1 MECRT
6 RFAANANF
14 LAIILLVF
22 LPLTLNILTTI
33 PELSRRAPYEDWDEI
48 CSYNHTRQMPWKSFI
63 RVPSYGSLDT
73 FEFMLARTYHQLFDR
88 NAQDLQ
94 KSLWANGVPLSFGD
108 NHVLLGTRIWTSYAA
123 IDYNYARGIC
133 DRSVILTARKIDF
146 ALTCLLLGLLISFI
160 IYTLGFPGVTVCIPL
175 TWLVFAPEFRWALVR
190 AIPGAQATILEGA
203 IFFLVVLALVRKSFK
218 LLCLAIALCAV
229 STNLKADAFMMSG
242 PIFMGIFLLH
252 VNSCP
257 AFSLRTCVV
266 RFFGAIGVFFG
277 ALIITNLQLIGHP
290 IQVIKRQVDLLFA
303 VGSSQKVDLPQNGRL
318 FLKFLD
324 DNIIHPFVSDF
335 APDESWKWVFLSVG
349 LIILGL
355 LFTFASVLSWR
366 IRFNITLTTFVTLG
380 VLWGM
385 PIYRVPILYG
395 RYLLPGLVVFI
406 VAFGFALYLFVL
418 KWRIERLIPVW
429 GILVLGTFICFIN
442 AGPMIKSSLTLQ
454 RALTENL
461 GLDPAISRNRAIL
474 EIWKLFQTGKYDQR
488 VIVDQHS
495 YLDLRFFFDRHIA
508 VVMINAWNF
517 PEILDGLKGSLKPIL
532 GLHVPGAY
540 QDKTVPSW
548 VGHWTSEWGSEYDEF
563 HRALSSLPRF
573 FNFDGNKMKLLD
585 WSPVLGDDSVF
596 VFAYDPNGVKT
607 EEAP

>member
-1 MECRT
+1 M
-6 RFAANANF
+6 
-14 LAIILLVF
+14 LLVF
-22 LPLTLNILTTI
+22 LPLILNISTTI

-48 CSYNHTRQMPWKSFI
+48 CSYNHTRQMPWSSFI

-73 FEFMLARTYHQLFDR
+73 FEFMLARTYHQIFDR

-94 KSLWANGVPLSFGD
+94 KSLWTNGVPLSFRD
-108 NHVLLGTRIWTSYAA
+108 NHFLLGKRIWASYAA
-123 IDYNYARGIC
+123 IDYNYARGVC

-146 ALTCLLLGLLISFI
+146 ALTCLLLGLLISSI

-190 AIPGAQATILEGA
+190 AIPGAQATILAGA
-203 IFFLVVLALVRKSFK
+203 IFFLVLLALVMKSFK
-218 LLCLAIALCAV
+218 PLCLAIALCAV

-242 PIFMGIFLLH
+242 PIFMGCFLLH
-252 VNSCP
+252 INSFP
-257 AFSLRTCVV
+257 AVSLCTCVV
-266 RFFGAIGVFFG
+266 RFFGAIGVFLG
-277 ALIITNLQLIGHP
+277 ALIITNLQLISRP
-290 IQVIKRQVDLLFA
+290 IQVIKSQVDLLFA
-303 VGSSQKVDLPQNGRL
+303 VGSSQRVDLSQNGKL

-324 DNIIHPFVSDF
+324 ENIIHLFVSGF
-335 APDESWKWVFLSVG
+335 APDESWKWVPLSVG

-355 LFTFASVLSWR
+355 LLAFAGIVSCR

-395 RYLLPGLVVFI
+395 RYLLSGLVVFL

-429 GILVLGTFICFIN
+429 GILLLGTFICFVN
-442 AGPMIKSSLTLQ
+442 AGPMINSSLTLQ
-454 RALTENL
+454 QALNGNL
-461 GLDPAISRNRAIL
+461 GLDPAVSRNKATL
-474 EIWKLFQTGKYDQR
+474 EIWDLLRTGKYDQR
-488 VIVDQHS
+488 VIVDQHG
-495 YLDLRFFFDRHIA
+495 YVDLRFFFDRHIPVA
-508 VVMINAWNF
+508 MISAWNF
-517 PEILDGLKGSLKPIL
+517 QEVLDGLKGSLKPIL

-540 QDKTVPSW
+540 QDKAVPAW
-548 VGHWTSEWGSEYDEF
+548 VGHWTSEWESEYDEF
-563 HRALSSLPRF
+563 HQALASLPRV

-596 VFAYDPNGVKT
+596 VFAYDPNRMKI
-607 EEAP
+607 EKSP